1 MIFEII
7 KRKVILLVSAKCVS
21 NFRNAIPIH
30 RVETKAGL
38 GEETQGM
45 DTGSLLFKFQTQL
58 SHDQY
63 FVPTYQH
70 RKKCDGTHR

>member
-7 KRKVILLVSAKCVS
+7 KRKVILLASAKFVS
-21 NFRNAIPIH
+21 DFINAMPIH

-45 DTGSLLFKFQTQL
+45 ETGSLLCKFQTQL
-58 SHDQY
+58 SRD
-63 FVPTYQH
+63 
-70 RKKCDGTHR
+70 